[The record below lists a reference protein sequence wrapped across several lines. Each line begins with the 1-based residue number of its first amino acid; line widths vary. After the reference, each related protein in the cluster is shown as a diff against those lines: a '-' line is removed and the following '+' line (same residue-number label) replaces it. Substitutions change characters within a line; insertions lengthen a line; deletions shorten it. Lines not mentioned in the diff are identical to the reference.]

1 MREDRLV
8 IGGAGHVTLVSFPG
22 RTGYALVCDGPASP
36 TAAPLSVVP
45 GANARAMVPLATYSA
60 AALLIPVGA
69 VGLVMLHA
77 GGTETAQPAGSA
89 TGRLGMARPSGAVIV
104 TVVTSGGSGG

>member
-1 MREDRLV
+1 M
-8 IGGAGHVTLVSFPG
+8 A
-22 RTGYALVCDGPASP
+22 
-36 TAAPLSVVP
+36 
-45 GANARAMVPLATYSA
+45 PLATYSA
-60 AALLIPVGA
+60 AVLLVPMGG
-69 VGLVMLHA
+69 VGLVMLRA